1 VHPLAIEGGLGE
13 SLGLRKSL
21 LPARGT
27 RRLTKA
33 DMLWNDACPE
43 IRVDPQTFEVFV
55 NGELATCEPATVL
68 PLAQRYMLR

>member
-1 VHPLAIEGGLGE
+1 LNKA
-13 SLGLRKSL
+13 L

-27 RRLTKA
+27 RPLTKA

-43 IRVDPQTFEVFV
+43 IHVDPQTFDVFV
-55 NGELATCEPATVL
+55 GGVLATCDPAQTL